1 MSTGKPAREGGGG
14 GTAANHRREG
24 GGGFRGRI
32 HLPQTATLGSGASRR
47 SRTCSRGAPP
57 SPHLPCSAPAPDDPV
72 TTPLPLHRGKQE
84 GANLLAGGVRIGGEG
99 YYIEPSVFADVKDSM
114 SISREEIFGPVQ
126 CIMRYESLDEVGH
139 GRGEAGSGRGGGRG
153 RVLAGTARQMAA
165 SASVSPGDVRSSCNG
180 ACLPALLRL

>member
-1 MSTGKPAREGGGG
+1 MREGGGG

-99 YYIEPSVFADVKDSM
+99 YYIQPSVFADVKDSM

-139 GRGEAGSGRGGGRG
+139 GRGDEARAAGGGGRRACW
-153 RVLAGTARQMAA
+153 RVLRDSWQ
-165 SASVSPGDVRSSCNG
+165 SCL
-180 ACLPALLRL
+180 CLSIT